1 MRILLK
7 NIKALH
13 TCDDRRQV
21 LRGAYLVV
29 DDGVIREVGAG
40 AAPSGVFDREV
51 DLTDCIV
58 MPGFVNIHHHFYQS
72 VTRAVPAAQRGHLI
86 GWLKLV
92 YPIWSKLTPADLAV
106 ATSAA
111 CAELLLTG
119 CTTTVDHSYLLPG
132 ALPEFVDEE
141 VRAALETGIRLHLV
155 RGSLTTF
162 EDDIESELTAL
173 LGAKAGGLLDD
184 ESLVLSDMRR
194 AAERYHDTSFG
205 SRIQIG
211 FGPTTVTY
219 NNPQFMRDVASLATE
234 FGCGLHTHFHP
245 RTDEREVAGRLPAGN
260 PSGFLKETGWLR
272 PGTWFAHSTRLNDH
286 EIGVLADAGCS
297 IAHCP
302 RMILRLGARVPPIH
316 AYRRRGIRVG
326 VGVDGAASNDAG
338 SMIGEVRLVP
348 LLHRLAGGEG
358 NVPHQE
364 WIDPDDALDMA
375 TRVGAD
381 ILGRSDIGVLAPGM
395 AADVTAFKLDAIGY
409 AGAVVDPLTALI
421 LAGSESRSF
430 LTMVNGEIKV
440 LNGALCDQNEDRL
453 RRNLDS
459 SAIRIL
465 DEIAPLTGISYEKYP
480 SRI

>member
-7 NIKALH
+7 NIKALY
-13 TCDDRRQV
+13 TCDDQSKV
-21 LRGAYLVV
+21 LRNAYLVTC
-29 DDGVIREVGAG
+29 DGVIEEVSAG
-40 AAPSGVFDREV
+40 IAPTGIFDREV
-51 DLTDCIV
+51 DLAGCIV

-72 VTRAVPAAQRGHLI
+72 VSRAVPAAQRGHLI

-92 YPIWSKLTPADLAV
+92 YPIWSKLTPADLAA

-132 ALPEFVDEE
+132 ARSEFVDEE
-141 VRAALETGIRLHLV
+141 VKAAIETGIRLHLV

-162 EDDIESELTAL
+162 EGDIESELTTL
-173 LGAKAGGLLDD
+173 LGARAGGLLDE
-184 ESLVLSDMRR
+184 ESLVLSDMKRT
-194 AAERYHDTSFG
+194 AERYHDTSFG
-205 SRIQIG
+205 SHIRIG

-219 NNPQFMRDVASLATE
+219 NNPQFMRDVAALATE
-234 FGCGLHTHFHP
+234 FNCGLHTHFHP
-245 RTDEREVAGRLPAGN
+245 RLDEREVAVGLPGGN

-272 PGTWFAHSTRLNDH
+272 PTTWFAHSTRLNDQ
-286 EIGVLADAGCS
+286 EIGVLADAGCA

-338 SMIGEVRLVP
+338 SMIGELRLVP

-358 NVPHQE
+358 DVPHQE
-364 WIDPDDALDMA
+364 WIDPDDALDMV

-381 ILGRSDIGVLAPGM
+381 ILGRSDIGSIAPGM

-409 AGAVVDPLTALI
+409 AGAVADPLAAL
-421 LAGSESRSF
+421 LVAGSEPRAF
-430 LTMVNGEIKV
+430 LTMVNGGIKV
-440 LNGALCDQNEDRL
+440 LNGVLCDQDEDSL
-453 RRNLDS
+453 RGNLDS
-459 SAIRIL
+459 AAIRIL
-465 DEIAPLTGISYEKYP
+465 DEIAQLTGIAYDKYP
-480 SRI
+480 SRS